1 MAFFFLHGIFE
12 TARASAD
19 VFKAILSLKE
29 RIEREVLPHFSH
41 RRQENVQTL
50 MRHLYA
56 QPIVDIKVATGL
68 LGTTPNTATAL
79 INDLVELKVLKEI
92 TGQRRNRLFMFFE
105 YMALFHTQVL

>member
-1 MAFFFLHGIFE
+1 MSPNACRACRSETLQFDFTMAF
-12 TARASAD
+12 
-19 VFKAILSLKE
+19 
-29 RIEREVLPHFSH
+29 
-41 RRQENVQTL
+41 
-50 MRHLYA
+50 